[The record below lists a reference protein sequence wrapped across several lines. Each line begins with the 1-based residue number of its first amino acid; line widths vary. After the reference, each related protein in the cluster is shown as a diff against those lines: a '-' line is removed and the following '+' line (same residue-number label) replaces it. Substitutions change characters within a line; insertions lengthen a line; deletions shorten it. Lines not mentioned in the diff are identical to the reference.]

1 MSGAPEGCRSGASVA
16 SCVQCADRPAWPRQH
31 SPMTAEAF
39 EVPLGQPE
47 FFAGDPDPVLAEL
60 RRRCPVS
67 WQESGGFW
75 AVTRHADIQAISR
88 DPETFC
94 SGRGVL
100 IADRHRPVAAADS
113 LLYLDP
119 PRHERFRKLINRAFT
134 PRRVA
139 ELEPRVRQLAT
150 ELLAA
155 IDPGRTVEL
164 VDAVCAPLPMLVIAE
179 LLGLPATDRDDFRRW
194 SDAAMAAATELT
206 DESVSTTLEL
216 LAYFDRQLE
225 ARAESPTD
233 DLLSALLA
241 AEVDGVGLTPR
252 ELQGFCLTLL
262 VAGNETTR
270 SLMAG
275 GLVALAEHPDQ
286 RARLAGEPALIPA
299 AVEELL
305 RWVTPVMA
313 MARTTTRPATVAATE
328 LDAESYV
335 VLAYSAGNRDEEVFG
350 ASADRLDLTRSPN
363 PHLSF
368 GFGEHF
374 CIGASLARL
383 ETRVLLEEVL
393 ARWPDYEVT
402 GIVERAPSTLLRQVT
417 RAPIRLAP

>member
-1 MSGAPEGCRSGASVA
+1 
-16 SCVQCADRPAWPRQH
+16 
-31 SPMTAEAF
+31 MTAEAF

-60 RRRCPVS
+60 RRHCPVS
-67 WQESGGFW
+67 WQERGGFW

-88 DPETFC
+88 DPETYC

-139 ELEPRVRQLAT
+139 ELEPRVRQLAS

-155 IDPGRTVEL
+155 IDPGCTVDL

-179 LLGLPATDRDDFRRW
+179 LLGLPAEDRDDFRRW

-206 DESVSTTLEL
+206 DESVRCTLEL

-225 ARAESPTD
+225 ARAEAPTD

-241 AEVDGVGLTPR
+241 AEVDGVGLTHR

-275 GLVALAEHPDQ
+275 GLVALAEHPEQ
-286 RARLAGEPALIPA
+286 RARLAGEPARIPT

-313 MARTTTRPATVAATE
+313 MARTTTRPATVAETE
-328 LDAESYV
+328 LDAEAYV
-335 VLAYSAGNRDEEVFG
+335 VLAYSAGNRDDEVFG
-350 ASADRLDLTRSPN
+350 VSADRLDLARSPN

-402 GIVERAPSTLLRQVT
+402 GTVERAPSTLLRQVT